1 MWLFLALWAL
11 LIQTNK
17 ANKQPPYFCCYR
29 NARVSTQ
36 EGLRDPRRHWTAEQ
50 WSTSLWRKPQSSRFE
65 SSCFTWHGFMPLIWL
80 IPLQEGHASSSTDP
94 SPPALGAAV
103 MLEEAG
109 CCRCP
114 QDTLLPLKD
123 MFSAQIQ
130 PGIYCSA
137 WEEVA
142 GGSPSCANSFLATGD
157 VSNTPFPLG
166 MWFAWHNETLSVY
179 QGGRRWCVPSVYPKA
194 SRSYRSQVW

>member
-1 MWLFLALWAL
+1 MKYQPLKEATKQQVRIELFHLARFHAIN
-11 LIQTNK
+11 LI
-17 ANKQPPYFCCYR
+17 
-29 NARVSTQ
+29 
-36 EGLRDPRRHWTAEQ
+36 
-50 WSTSLWRKPQSSRFE
+50 
-65 SSCFTWHGFMPLIWL
+65 

-103 MLEEAG
+103 VLEEAG

-114 QDTLLPLKD
+114 QDTLLPLKG

-179 QGGRRWCVPSVYPKA
+179 QGGRR
-194 SRSYRSQVW
+194 